1 MRNRNEGL
9 LVVHK
14 ALLFIFGLWV
24 LQGVLSYVQITH
36 YRKTLSRLKSKGRV
50 LIGHEKGKLKPG
62 SIILL
67 VIDDNGIII
76 DVEEMK
82 GISVFDRFR
91 KKSTYIGKT
100 IEELSKELSQLK
112 KDTITT
118 RAIKKA
124 LEGFE

>member
-1 MRNRNEGL
+1 M
-9 LVVHK
+9 VHK

-36 YRKTLSRLKSKGRV
+36 YRKTLSRLKCKGKV
-50 LIGHEKGKLKPG
+50 LVGHEKGKFKPG

-67 VIDDNGIII
+67 VIDDNGVII

-91 KKSTYIGKT
+91 KKDVYIGKS
-100 IEELSKELSQLK
+100 IDELSKELKQQK

-118 RAIKKA
+118 KAIKKA
-124 LEGFE
+124 LEDLE

>member
-1 MRNRNEGL
+1 M
-9 LVVHK
+9 VHK

-24 LQGVLSYVQITH
+24 LQGALSYIQISH
-36 YRKTLSRLKSKGRV
+36 YRKTLSRLKYKGKV
-50 LIGHEKGKLKPG
+50 LVGHEKGKFKPG

-91 KKSTYIGKT
+91 KKDVYIGKS
-100 IEELSKELSQLK
+100 IDELSKELKQQK

-118 RAIKKA
+118 KAIKKA
-124 LEGFE
+124 LEDLE